1 VSLRSKIFK
10 KGVFYLGRIKTSLKI
25 SLSEEEKEFIR
36 KKSEEYGYKTVS
48 GFLIDSAKNHF
59 KVELD
64 LSVYRELAK
73 EINYIGKNINNLIRH
88 IFTVG
93 VYTKSDLDE
102 IKRNQEIIIEKLN
115 KEYDNLLRL
124 RKKYTSSNMTL
135 KDKKKLIKELT
146 KHEIE
151 TPKKLVLEELY
162 ERIREDI
169 IYICDSIENSPEQEE
184 GIADYVYEY
193 MYGYTLFSLDE
204 KQLIEF
210 ADKIFF
216 FTEKLKMK
224 LLKPDN
230 YFDDDDWFELKDILD
245 EYEVY

>member
-1 VSLRSKIFK
+1 MARKNTYFQVR
-10 KGVFYLGRIKTSLKI
+10 
-25 SLSEEEKEFIR
+25 LSPEDKEFITN
-36 KKSEEYGYKTVS
+36 KSKELGYKNVS
-48 GFLIDSAKNHF
+48 AFLIDSAKNHF

-115 KEYDNLLRL
+115 KEYDHLLRL

>member
-1 VSLRSKIFK
+1 MSLRSKIIK

-64 LSVYRELAK
+64 IGAYRELAK
-73 EINYIGKNINNLIRH
+73 EINYIGKNINNLVRH

-93 VYTKSDLDE
+93 IYTKNDLDE
-102 IKRNQEIIIEKLN
+102 IKRNQEIIIKKLN
-115 KEYDNLLRL
+115 KEYDHLLRL
-124 RKKYTSSNMTL
+124 RKKYTSSNMSL
-135 KDKKKLIKELT
+135 KDKKKLIEELT
-146 KHEIE
+146 KHEIDI
-151 TPKKLVLEELY
+151 PKKLVLEELF

-169 IYICDSIENSPEQEE
+169 IYICEAIKNSPDQEE
-184 GIADYVYEY
+184 GIEDYVYEY

-204 KQLIEF
+204 KQLKEF
-210 ADKIFF
+210 ADKIYF

-224 LLKPDN
+224 LLKQDN